1 MFRLKRE
8 GRGIRC
14 PIENFTKME
23 YAQKEETMK
32 GTCGRKGF
40 YLFNVRAKL
49 SSCLLSIF
57 LGLSMVMVSWT
68 DLKAASSDYPNRA
81 ISLIVPY
88 APGGLIDTSARAFA
102 DFLQK
107 QLKQP
112 VVIVNKTGGGQA
124 VAGKHVVTAKPDG
137 YTLGYFTF
145 SAANPEAY
153 AALREPSYSSE
164 ELVPIAQVFVSTLS
178 IAVKGDAPYKNF
190 KDLVKY
196 AKENPGMKIGTQGV
210 DSSGWLLMNS
220 IISKAEGTKFTNVP
234 FRGGSEIV
242 AALLGGHVPIG
253 SPDYVVVRPLRE
265 ANKLIPLALLAT
277 KRPPFAGDVPT
288 IAELGYPFPA
298 AVQSPIGLFGP
309 HTLPQEIVR
318 RLDKL
323 TQTIAEDPAFQKV
336 CSQMNMQISYENS
349 TSYSNIRREHK
360 ETLLSIFKEQGIT
373 KK

>member
-1 MFRLKRE
+1 MKIPTE
-8 GRGIRC
+8 
-14 PIENFTKME
+14 EFTQTDCTM
-23 YAQKEETMK
+23 KEETMNWIS
-32 GTCGRKGF
+32 GRKGID
-40 YLFNVRAKL
+40 LVRVKAAI
-49 SSCLLSIF
+49 SSCLLG
-57 LGLSMVMVSWT
+57 LLVGLSMVMVSGT
-68 DLKAASSDYPNRA
+68 HLEAAGSDYPNRP

-102 DFLQK
+102 DVLQK

-164 ELVPIAQVFVSTLS
+164 ELVPIAQVFVSTLC
-178 IAVKGDAPYKNF
+178 IAVKGDAPYKSF
-190 KDLVKY
+190 KDLVRY
-196 AKENPGMKIGTQGV
+196 AKENPGMKVGTQGV

-265 ANKLIPLALLAT
+265 ANKLTPLALLAT
-277 KRPPFAGDVPT
+277 KRPPFAADVPT
-288 IAELGYPFPA
+288 IGELGYPFPA

-309 HTLPQEIVR
+309 RTLPQEIVTK
-318 RLDKL
+318 LDKL
-323 TQTIAEDPAFQKV
+323 TQVIAEDPSFQKV
-336 CSQMNMQISYENS
+336 CAQMNMQISYENS
-349 TSYSNIRREHK
+349 ASYSRIRKEHK